1 MPEIARSDDLRR
13 NNQRRILHA
22 LRRHGPMSR
31 TEISGATGLSASTV
45 TAITAAFLESGV
57 LIEASL
63 PDNAMSRR
71 GRPQVTLTLN
81 PSTACVA
88 ALSLSLNR
96 VSAAIVDYAGNV
108 IRETVN
114 RFPTRQ
120 ADAQGLADI
129 MADTLRQACE
139 AASSASSE
147 TSPGLGP
154 LRYIAMGVQGVTD
167 SQGTTML
174 WSPIT
179 RHANLPLAML
189 LEEEFGVPTILAN
202 DCNMMAQA
210 LKWQDPDHFGA
221 SFAAVL
227 LSHGIGMGLF
237 VNGRQIGG
245 ISSSATE
252 FGHMMHVTASHTR
265 EGAENSALCRCG
277 RIGCVEAYAGDYAI
291 WRTAHGLDPMSQP
304 VDDLEPETMRHLAD
318 RARNTDGPERIA
330 YDTAGRAIGSA
341 LRSMFALFDPFPVA
355 FVGTGAAAFDLLQ
368 APIRQ
373 TIGESAIGMAT
384 SDVKMFSFPDEFP
397 LVRDGA
403 AYAALDRLD
412 ANVLAPAEA
421 LRAAPAARR
430 LRHAI

>member
-45 TAITAAFLESGV
+45 TAITAAFLENGV
-57 LIEASL
+57 LIEAST
-63 PDNAMSRR
+63 PDATLSRR

-81 PSTACVA
+81 PATACIA

-108 IRETVN
+108 VNEVVN
-114 RFPTRQ
+114 RYPTRD
-120 ADAQGLADI
+120 ADADGLSGI
-129 MADTLRQACE
+129 MTETLRAARNAAGR
-139 AASSASSE
+139 AASAE
-147 TSPGLGP
+147 GRKLGP

-167 SQGTTML
+167 SAGSTML

-179 RHANLPLAML
+179 RHANLPLTEML
-189 LEEEFGVPTILAN
+189 AREFDVPALLAN

-210 LKWQDPDHFGA
+210 LKWRDPDHFGA
-221 SFAAVL
+221 SFATVL

-237 VNGRQIGG
+237 VNGRQIAG

-252 FGHMMHVTASHTR
+252 FGHMIHVPGDQET
-265 EGAENSALCRCG
+265 EPALCRCG
-277 RIGCVEAYAGDYAI
+277 RRGCVEAYAGDYAI
-291 WRTAHGLDPMSQP
+291 WRAAHGLDPMSPP
-304 VDDLEPETMRHLAD
+304 VDDLDPDTMRQLAD
-318 RARNTDGPERIA
+318 RARQADGPERRA
-330 YDTAGRAIGSA
+330 YDAAGCAIGSA

-355 FVGTGAAAFDLLQ
+355 FVGTGAAAFDLLEGS
-368 APIRQ
+368 IRK

-384 SDVKMFSFPDEFP
+384 SDVKMFCFSDEFP

-403 AYAALDRLD
+403 AHAALDHLD
-412 ANVLAPAEA
+412 ANILAPSESREAVSAE
-421 LRAAPAARR
+421 RS